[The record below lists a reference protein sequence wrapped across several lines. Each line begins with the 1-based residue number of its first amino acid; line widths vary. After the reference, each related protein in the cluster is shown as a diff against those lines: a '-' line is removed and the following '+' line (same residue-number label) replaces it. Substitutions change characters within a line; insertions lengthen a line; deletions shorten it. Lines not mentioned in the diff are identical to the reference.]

1 MRRYLAGLV
10 CLLIVLGAAPVAGA
24 QACHSTSAKGL
35 MEGSLI
41 VNGRERSY
49 LAYIPAS
56 YDGTRA
62 LPLLF
67 VFHGFASSPEN
78 IMSMADFNPLAD
90 EQGFIVIYPRASEQP
105 AQWFTGVSLLRPF
118 DDDRDVQFFDA
129 LLADLASQWC
139 VDAQRVYV
147 VGFSMGGGMAYRLAC
162 ERAER
167 IAAFGTVAGAF
178 SNIPNGCAPERP
190 VPVMALHGLADRVV
204 PFEGVWPLL
213 PSVGEWVAAWANR
226 NGCEGLPRDEPLF
239 ERGVHVEQ
247 CAEDAEVILITGAEL
262 GHTWPGTPRPNR
274 ASRMGGRDDG
284 SINATQLLWSF
295 LSRYTL
301 P

>member
-1 MRRYLAGLV
+1 MHRYLIGFV
-10 CLLIVLGAAPVAGA
+10 CLLIVLGAAPAVGA
-24 QACHSTSAKGL
+24 QACRPTAATGL
-35 MEGSLI
+35 IEGSLM

-49 LAYIPAS
+49 LAYLPTS
-56 YDGTRA
+56 YDGTQA

-67 VFHGFASSPEN
+67 VFHGFGSSPEN
-78 IMSMADFNPLAD
+78 IMGMADFNPLAD
-90 EQGFIVIYPRASEQP
+90 EQGVIVVYPRGSERP
-105 AQWFTGVSLLRPF
+105 TQWYNGTSVLRRG
-118 DDDRDVQFFDA
+118 DDDRDIRFFDA
-129 LLADLASQWC
+129 LLEDISSRWC

-147 VGFSMGGGMAYRLAC
+147 VGFSMGGGMAHRLAC

-178 SNIPNGCAPERP
+178 SNIPNGCTPERP

-204 PFEGVWPLL
+204 PFEGAGLLL
-213 PSVGEWVAAWANR
+213 PSVSAWVAEWATL
-226 NGCEGLPRDEPLF
+226 NGCEGVPAGEPSF
-239 ERGVHVEQ
+239 EQGVHFEA
-247 CAEDAEVILITGAEL
+247 CAQDAEVILITGVEI

-284 SINATQLLWSF
+284 NINATQLLWGF
-295 LSRYTL
+295 LARYTL

>member
-1 MRRYLAGLV
+1 MRRYLIGFV
-10 CLLIVLGAAPVAGA
+10 CLLMMLGAAPAAGA
-24 QACHSTSAKGL
+24 QACRSTSATGL
-35 MEGSLI
+35 IEGSLL

-49 LAYIPAS
+49 LAYIPMS
-56 YDGTRA
+56 YDGARA

-90 EQGFIVIYPRASEQP
+90 EQGVIVVYPRASEQP

-129 LLADLASQWC
+129 LLAHVTSQWC
-139 VDAQRVYV
+139 VDTQRVYV
-147 VGFSMGGGMAYRLAC
+147 VGFSMGGGMAHRLAC
-162 ERAER
+162 ERAEH

-178 SNIPNGCAPERP
+178 SDIPNGCIPERP

-204 PFEGVWPLL
+204 PFEGAGLLL
-213 PSVGEWVAAWANR
+213 PSVSAWVAGWAGR
-226 NGCEGLPRDEPLF
+226 NACADLPTREPSF
-239 ERGVHVEQ
+239 EQGVHFEQ
-247 CAEDAEVILITGAEL
+247 CAEDAEVILITGAEI

-274 ASRMGGRDDG
+274 ASRIGGRDDG
-284 SINATQLLWSF
+284 SINATRLLWGF
-295 LSRYTL
+295 LSRYKL